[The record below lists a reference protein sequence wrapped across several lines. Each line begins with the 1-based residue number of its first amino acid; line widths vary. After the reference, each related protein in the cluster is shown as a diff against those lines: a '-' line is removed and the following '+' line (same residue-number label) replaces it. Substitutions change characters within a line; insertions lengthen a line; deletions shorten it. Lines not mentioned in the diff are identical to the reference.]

1 MSRNV
6 YKKSS
11 QYFNADAD
19 ADRRSK
25 FLEYIP
31 LMYHIK
37 YILQLKNIEIMKQS
51 I

>member
-11 QYFNADAD
+11 RVVENILMQY
-19 ADRRSK
+19 RRN
-25 FLEYIP
+25 EYTYVSYKI
-31 LMYHIK
+31 

>member
-11 QYFNADAD
+11 RVVENILMQY
-19 ADRRSK
+19 RRN
-25 FLEYIP
+25 EYTYASYKI
-31 LMYHIK
+31 
-37 YILQLKNIEIMKQS
+37 YILQLRNIEIMKQS